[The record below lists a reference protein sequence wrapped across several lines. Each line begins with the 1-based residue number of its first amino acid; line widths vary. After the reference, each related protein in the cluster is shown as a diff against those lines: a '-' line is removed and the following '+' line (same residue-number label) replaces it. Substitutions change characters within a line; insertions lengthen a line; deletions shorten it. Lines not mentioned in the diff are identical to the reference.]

1 MITSVVLELL
11 SARHSLAQVVEAGSG
26 PHSLHWSSSQLL
38 GLEEQLLLL
47 WEGELLGLGHNK
59 LLLLRNKLLLDGGS
73 KLLWLSNDGSC
84 GRLGSVDDTKSF
96 RAQFRFLMNIGLSW
110 NLLVDIGLC
119 LNLLMDIG
127 DNLRGSG
134 GCSSKTSQDLQ
145 RLPTSARG
153 ASQ

>member
-1 MITSVVLELL
+1 MVTSLELG
-11 SARHSLAQVVEAGSG
+11 SAGDSLAQVVQAGSS
-26 PHSLHWSSSQLL
+26 PHSSGNLLL
-38 GLEEQLLLL
+38 GLEPSEQLLLL
-47 WEGELLGLGHNK
+47 WLEGELLWLLHNK
-59 LLLLRNKLLLDGGS
+59 LLLRNKLLLDWSS
-73 KLLWLSNDGSC
+73 KLLWSDDGSC